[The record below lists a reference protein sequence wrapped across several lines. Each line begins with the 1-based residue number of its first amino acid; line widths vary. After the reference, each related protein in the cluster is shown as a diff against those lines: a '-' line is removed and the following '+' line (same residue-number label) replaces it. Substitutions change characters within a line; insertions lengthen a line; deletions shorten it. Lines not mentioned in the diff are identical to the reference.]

1 MDLKT
6 LKTLH
11 DKAYNANQIPREQAS
26 DDLVFY
32 WVTQWDDQLLSD
44 SQLQY
49 RGQFDIVRKAGR
61 QILASLKA
69 NPVQP
74 DFKPKDETRTD
85 DAELMDG
92 LYRASDRRLDSQEA
106 YDYASQDSVVCG
118 FGAWELYTEYETNMI
133 GDLNQVIRR
142 RYIPEANNNCF
153 WDPNARR
160 LDRSDANYVS
170 VLYAYS
176 EDGYSDL
183 VEELTGERPNIEL
196 ASFANPEESYTFP
209 WVAEQ
214 RLIYVTT
221 FYNRKKVKDRVI
233 TLTDPL
239 GQIIN
244 LRESDI
250 EEVFDELVDSG
261 HNVVGEKEIERWE
274 ITRYI
279 ASGKEIL
286 KEDVIAGENIP
297 VIPVYGE
304 RAFIEG
310 VEYYEGIVRL
320 AKDPQRLR
328 NFQMSYL
335 ADLVSTSPGSKPIFL
350 PEQVQGFEPMYEQ
363 SGADNN
369 YPYALQNK
377 ADANGNPLP
386 GGPVGELPDR
396 PIPPALAAIMD
407 LSRQAVEDVANP
419 GLPQDIA
426 DPDLSG
432 KAVFALQ
439 QRLDQQSY
447 IYQHN
452 FKFAK
457 RRDAQVYASMA
468 SYIYDAPR
476 TVTIETPDGLT
487 RQVQL
492 MATVVDRQTGESKV
506 INDLT
511 NMEFDV
517 YADIGPSYDTQKEQ
531 TREDLIKISA
541 TLDPADPLR
550 NTLTLKAL
558 ELMDGVALDDV
569 RKHVRERLL
578 IQGIKEPENEEDLQ
592 VIIQAQNQQSQPD
605 PATLLAMAENKKGDA
620 AIMKEERQAFKDRQ
634 DAISS
639 RTKNQ
644 IDAYR
649 ADTDRQS
656 VIVDAQEAGA
666 KISNT
671 NMDTAGKIID
681 NQQKKVNLQA
691 SVLDARIKSMPT
703 EQLIAEMGF

>member
-1 MDLKT
+1 
-6 LKTLH
+6 
-11 DKAYNANQIPREQAS
+11 
-26 DDLVFY
+26 
-32 WVTQWDDQLLSD
+32 
-44 SQLQY
+44 
-49 RGQFDIVRKAGR
+49 
-61 QILASLKA
+61 
-69 NPVQP
+69 
-74 DFKPKDETRTD
+74 
-85 DAELMDG
+85 
-92 LYRASDRRLDSQEA
+92 
-106 YDYASQDSVVCG
+106 
-118 FGAWELYTEYETNMI
+118 
-133 GDLNQVIRR
+133 
-142 RYIPEANNNCF
+142 
-153 WDPNARR
+153 
-160 LDRSDANYVS
+160 
-170 VLYAYS
+170 
-176 EDGYSDL
+176 
-183 VEELTGERPNIEL
+183 
-196 ASFANPEESYTFP
+196 
-209 WVAEQ
+209 
-214 RLIYVTT
+214 
-221 FYNRKKVKDRVI
+221 
-233 TLTDPL
+233 
-239 GQIIN
+239 
-244 LRESDI
+244 
-250 EEVFDELVDSG
+250 
-261 HNVVGEKEIERWE
+261 
-274 ITRYI
+274 
-279 ASGKEIL
+279 
-286 KEDVIAGENIP
+286 
-297 VIPVYGE
+297 
-304 RAFIEG
+304 
-310 VEYYEGIVRL
+310 
-320 AKDPQRLR
+320 
-328 NFQMSYL
+328 
-335 ADLVSTSPGSKPIFL
+335 
-350 PEQVQGFEPMYEQ
+350 
-363 SGADNN
+363 
-369 YPYALQNK
+369 
-377 ADANGNPLP
+377 
-386 GGPVGELPDR
+386 
-396 PIPPALAAIMD
+396 
-407 LSRQAVEDVANP
+407 
-419 GLPQDIA
+419 
-426 DPDLSG
+426 
-432 KAVFALQ
+432 
-439 QRLDQQSY
+439 
-447 IYQHN
+447 
-452 FKFAK
+452 
-457 RRDAQVYASMA
+457 MA

-592 VIIQAQNQQSQPD
+592 VLIQAQNQQSQPD